1 MAQVT
6 FNAESQFVGHLSVM
20 YLFSHGMIVNQQGG
34 FELENS
40 DSIFPMK
47 IREFL
52 IVLSLLDH
60 IVDNV
65 ISVILIYLVLHEIS
79 TKSF

>member
-47 IREFL
+47 ISSGIPHRF
-52 IVLSLLDH
+52 IPSR
-60 IVDNV
+60 
-65 ISVILIYLVLHEIS
+65 SQC
-79 TKSF
+79 